1 MPAIDPPF
9 EFQDPTNDNVV
20 VVCCNIL
27 NDEVGLGLFV
37 LNGPDIDLTLT
48 KLDLISFVET
58 LSDIDEKKD
67 AVVMKFPDI
76 GDGPSVARLSA
87 EEESVTVI
95 LTVPERSLSFSIGKA
110 DIIGF
115 VEFLQP
121 AL

>member
-1 MPAIDPPF
+1 VTAINPPF

-27 NDEVGLGLFV
+27 NDEVGLGLFI
-37 LNGPDIDLTLT
+37 LNGADIDLTLT
-48 KLDLISFVET
+48 KLDLISFVEA
-58 LSDIDEKKD
+58 LSEIEDKKEP
-67 AVVMKFPDI
+67 VLMKFPDL
-76 GDGPSVARLSA
+76 GDGPSLVRLSA
-87 EEESVTVI
+87 DEENVTAI
-95 LTVPERSLSFSIGKA
+95 LTVPERSLSFTISKV